1 MIPELSDGNVK
12 EACCCAEGTPPE
24 WNPIM
29 ESTEWNTAQYKGHDI
44 PECRLHRDLMKRKQI
59 CSDNMEV
66 SEIVMAPCV

>member
-12 EACCCAEGTPPE
+12 EACCCADGTPPE

-44 PECRLHRDLMKRKQI
+44 TECRLHRDLMKRK
-59 CSDNMEV
+59 
-66 SEIVMAPCV
+66 